1 MNTSYNDEV
10 DCICSQDGGRSSRAV
25 TRALWGSMF
34 VQRHNPSRLRRPSKR
49 NKWRL
54 YERPLKGRDLPIS
67 FRVNEPAI
75 LKKRTRKER
84 LTES

>member
-34 VQRHNPSRLRRPSKR
+34 VQRHNPSRLRIPSKR
-49 NKWRL
+49 NEWRL
-54 YERPLKGRDLPIS
+54 YERLLK
-67 FRVNEPAI
+67 
-75 LKKRTRKER
+75 TRSKG
-84 LTES
+84 SPDQF